1 MSNPGPQ
8 FDQLNIVVSDMDRS
22 LAFYR
27 LLGVDA
33 PNVWKSPGG
42 HQHAGAASGGVDV
55 DFHNASFAQV
65 WNQGWKGRTDLA
77 GRVVVGFRLADRS
90 EVGALYATLTWARHR
105 GLQPPYD
112 ALWGAR
118 YAVVEDPDG
127 LAIGLMSPVDAA
139 RRSEP
144 PG

>member
-33 PNVWKSPGG
+33 PNVWKSAGG
-42 HQHAGAASGGVDV
+42 HQHAGAASGDV
-55 DFHNASFAQV
+55 SLGFDNVSFAQV
-65 WNQGWKGRTDLA
+65 WNQGWKGRTDMA
-77 GRVVVGFRLADRS
+77 GRVVVGFALASRPEVDELFARLTEA
-90 EVGALYATLTWARHR
+90 GHR

-112 ALWGAR
+112 AIWGAR
-118 YAVVEDPDG
+118 YAIVEDPDG

-144 PG
+144 PA